1 MDILNLRREEI
12 LNLTVVEYA
21 DGLARIACCW
31 YGYSKGCR
39 GSKVKYSPHQLAW
52 EYTYG
57 SYGFVSEE
65 RYIETIHCLTY
76 RMWFPPL
83 SCCP

>member
-12 LNLTVVEYA
+12 LNLNVRDYS
-21 DGLARIACCW
+21 DGLSRLASRC
-31 YGYSKGCR
+31 GYSNYR
-39 GSKVKYSPHQLAW
+39 RESKVEYSPHQLAW

-65 RYIETIHCLTY
+65 RYIETIHYLTY
-76 RMWFPPL
+76 RMRYQPL
-83 SCCP
+83 SYCP

>member
-12 LNLTVVEYA
+12 LNLNVRDYS
-21 DGLARIACCW
+21 DGLSRLASQ
-31 YGYSKGCR
+31 YGYSKYPR
-39 GSKVKYSPHQLAW
+39 ESKVKYSPHQLAW

-65 RYIETIHCLTY
+65 RYIETIHYLTY
-76 RMWFPPL
+76 RMRYQPL

>member
-12 LNLTVVEYA
+12 LNLNVRDYS
-21 DGLARIACCW
+21 DGLSRLASQC
-31 YGYSKGCR
+31 GYSKRCR
-39 GSKVKYSPHQLAW
+39 GSNVKYSPHQLAW

-65 RYIETIHCLTY
+65 RYIETIHYLTY
-76 RMWFPPL
+76 RMRYQPL
-83 SCCP
+83 SYCP